1 MKKLLKEETADYED
15 AIFDEDIKEKYLLTA
30 KDVFGDIEEQI
41 EKIQKELPK
50 STSEFIVGNITK
62 KVAKNYFSGDMKNFS
77 EEVKEFDKTLKSVL
91 ETNKSK
97 VSFFR
102 SKKGNAIILFINQKK
117 FDLKT
122 ISEEVFKIY
131 IKELLESGFIKINFK
146 DYIKEG
152 IPLGNTKSSID
163 VNKKKPIKKL
173 KDYSTLEMKNE
184 LIELIRA
191 LIKSASIQFV
201 NRSYLEKD
209 DVYGCHISSDDIFRN
224 IFNSLYKEISKFNK
238 VLKARKKENKIIT
251 LSFNGSFNKI
261 PDLITLFTGH
271 YNIKKVIND
280 TIIHELGHMLSMK
293 NAGSINN
300 YYELQSN
307 FYNYCENY
315 LSKDKIFTMK
325 DLVKFFMKFSNTG
338 QYYGISNF
346 NKLKDSGKKKVIIIC
361 RKLLRYM
368 YNGNAI
374 KILGK
379 NKFKIISSDKKQ
391 EYYSNYEERVENLG
405 NIIRT
410 FNKNV
415 NKSFKERYKKEKSI
429 YIILKW
435 LLRQDYKDLY
445 DPCIKNKIKESKLY
459 SLIKNKITKNNNKFD
474 LSLTIIR
481 LAKLI
486 FVFNPKDQKDPQKA
500 YEDSIKNLIR
510 IVENTDIEEHKDH
523 DH

>member
-1 MKKLLKEETADYED
+1 
-15 AIFDEDIKEKYLLTA
+15 
-30 KDVFGDIEEQI
+30 
-41 EKIQKELPK
+41 
-50 STSEFIVGNITK
+50 
-62 KVAKNYFSGDMKNFS
+62 
-77 EEVKEFDKTLKSVL
+77 
-91 ETNKSK
+91 
-97 VSFFR
+97 
-102 SKKGNAIILFINQKK
+102 
-117 FDLKT
+117 
-122 ISEEVFKIY
+122 
-131 IKELLESGFIKINFK
+131 
-146 DYIKEG
+146 
-152 IPLGNTKSSID
+152 
-163 VNKKKPIKKL
+163 
-173 KDYSTLEMKNE
+173 
-184 LIELIRA
+184 
-191 LIKSASIQFV
+191 
-201 NRSYLEKD
+201 
-209 DVYGCHISSDDIFRN
+209 
-224 IFNSLYKEISKFNK
+224 
-238 VLKARKKENKIIT
+238 
-251 LSFNGSFNKI
+251 
-261 PDLITLFTGH
+261 
-271 YNIKKVIND
+271 
-280 TIIHELGHMLSMK
+280 
-293 NAGSINN
+293 
-300 YYELQSN
+300 
-307 FYNYCENY
+307 
-315 LSKDKIFTMK
+315 
-325 DLVKFFMKFSNTG
+325 
-338 QYYGISNF
+338 
-346 NKLKDSGKKKVIIIC
+346 
-361 RKLLRYM
+361 M